1 MVLFYRVSQFA
12 AGFETGNFP
21 GFDFD
26 GLTGLRIA
34 ALASGSFGNGEGAE
48 SDQCNLVS
56 LRQSIGDTIQ
66 HAVQCL
72 FSGGF
77 ADARSIRHVVDQFT
91 LVHTP
96 SSFGFVMVCL
106 YETVTFLGDLIKPRM
121 IVKQKKVDFRQRIHC
136 FQAILGAQIAREYHP
151 CFLIA
156 QKITLISVTYVAN
169 QKLILL
175 V

>member
-1 MVLFYRVSQFA
+1 MLLFYCVGKFA

-21 GFDFD
+21 CFDLDGFA
-26 GLTGLRIA
+26 GLRIA
-34 ALASGSFGNGEGAE
+34 ALTGGSFGNGEGAE
-48 SDQCNLVS
+48 ADQCYLVT
-56 LRQSIGDTIQ
+56 LGQGLGDTIK
-66 HAVQCL
+66 HAVQRL
-72 FSGGF
+72 FRGGF
-77 ADARSIRHVVDQFT
+77 ADPRSISHVVDQFT
-91 LVHTP
+91 FVHIP